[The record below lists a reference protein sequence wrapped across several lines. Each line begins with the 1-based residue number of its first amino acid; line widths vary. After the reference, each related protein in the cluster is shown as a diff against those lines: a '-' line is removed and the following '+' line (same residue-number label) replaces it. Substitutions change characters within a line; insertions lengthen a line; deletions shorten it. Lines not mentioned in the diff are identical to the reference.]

1 MFDVTYDCC
10 VICLQRFIYYSGSN
24 YPPNWRVYVGKHH
37 VTKRDPTE
45 SLHHVRSILMHQNYN
60 NQTMRND
67 IALIQLV
74 EPIQF
79 TDYVMP
85 VCIPPTRRRVVT
97 VGDVCYSL
105 GWGDTMGRYT
115 KCYR

>member
-1 MFDVTYDCC
+1 M
-10 VICLQRFIYYSGSN
+10 
-24 YPPNWRVYVGKHH
+24 
-37 VTKRDPTE
+37 TKRDPTE
-45 SLHHVRSILMHQNYN
+45 SLHHVRSILMHQDYN

-115 KCYR
+115 ECYR

>member
-1 MFDVTYDCC
+1 
-10 VICLQRFIYYSGSN
+10 
-24 YPPNWRVYVGKHH
+24 
-37 VTKRDPTE
+37 
-45 SLHHVRSILMHQNYN
+45 MHQDYN

-115 KCYR
+115 ECYR